1 LAVSIKNKQPGVR
14 QLTWLLAW
22 AVVFCDI
29 GTSVYYVP
37 GILYNM
43 VGNLAP
49 LFVAAVSVGFVL
61 LALKYAEMVRHAPTG
76 GGVVAIAEM
85 AFGERFGALAG
96 MLIVVDFFLT
106 AAISSVSGFYYLSS
120 AFPSIG
126 ERIPLWA
133 SLGLITLA
141 IVNIFGVRE
150 SARLSLV
157 MACAALVTNL
167 VVVGLLVVQL
177 SLDQWAALWN
187 VVSTTGHLGPT
198 QMLTGFGAAWLA
210 FSGLESLSQLAPAI
224 REPVHRTAKVAMI
237 AVIITILL
245 TSPTLTVLSI
255 GVLPDSIKA
264 AHSERFISELAGIAG
279 GGFLKAT
286 VVVTAAALL
295 LFAANTAIIGTY
307 HVFLSLAERQYFP
320 RRLLLRNR
328 VFGTPHNAVITATVV
343 PLVVIVATH
352 GRMELLGDMYA
363 FGLLGAFV
371 LGSGGLDVVRWRA
384 HDRGVVFWIG
394 ILVTLMVMTAWGV
407 NLVAKPMATAFG
419 VTLTGVG
426 MLYGLALRE
435 GWIKEAV
442 HLIPSVGRRAREKA
456 LAGEAHAS
464 EVAPEIVSLAMA
476 QELKQLY
483 NSSTL
488 VAVAGRNP
496 PVIAE
501 AIRRVK
507 GMGENALYCIY
518 VEEWPGLF
526 YGNVDLEPSVVGVEA
541 LAMAARQA
549 AAAEVELIPIW
560 TTSYS
565 LVEGVSRA
573 SRELGVNGVVVGLS
587 RRTALYRLFRG
598 QAIGKLSSKLAVD
611 CRLIICD

>member
-1 LAVSIKNKQPGVR
+1 MAVTIKNKQPGVR

-37 GILYNM
+37 GILYDM

-49 LFVAAVSVGFVL
+49 MFVSAVAVGFIL
-61 LALKYAEMVRHAPTG
+61 LALKYAEIVRRAPTG
-76 GGVVAIAEM
+76 GGVVAIAGL
-85 AFGERFGALAG
+85 AFGERFGALGG

-106 AAISSVSGFYYLSS
+106 GAISSVSGFYYLSS
-120 AFPSIG
+120 AFPSLG
-126 ERIPLWA
+126 ESIPLWA
-133 SLGLITLA
+133 SLGLIALA

-150 SARLSLV
+150 SARLSLI
-157 MACAALVTNL
+157 MAISALVTNL
-167 VVVGLLVVQL
+167 LVVVLLVLQL
-177 SLDQWAALWN
+177 DADQWAKLWRI
-187 VVSTTGHLGPT
+187 VSTTGHLGPT
-198 QMLTGFGAAWLA
+198 GMLTGFGAAWLA

-224 REPVHRTAKVAMI
+224 REPVHRTAKVAMV

-255 GVLPDSIKA
+255 GVLPESIKA
-264 AHSERFISELAGIAG
+264 AHSERFISELAGLAG

-286 VVVTAAALL
+286 VIVTAAALL

-307 HVFLSLAERQYFP
+307 HVFLSLAERRFFP

-328 VFGTPHNAVITATVV
+328 VFGTPHNAIIMATVV
-343 PLVVIVATH
+343 PLAVIVSTH
-352 GRMELLGDMYA
+352 GRMELLGHMYA

-371 LGSGGLDVVRWRA
+371 LGSGGLDVLRWRD
-384 HDRGVVFWIG
+384 HERGIVFWLG
-394 ILVTLMVMTAWGV
+394 ILVTLMVVTAWGV
-407 NLVAKPMATAFG
+407 NLVAKPIATAFG
-419 VTLTGVG
+419 VTLTGFG

-442 HLIPSVGRRAREKA
+442 HLVPAVSRRDREKA
-456 LAGEAHAS
+456 VAGEAHAS
-464 EVAPEIVSLAMA
+464 EVVPEIVSLAMA

-488 VAVAGRNP
+488 VAVAGRSP
-496 PVIAE
+496 HVIAE

-507 GMGENALYCIY
+507 GMGENAVYCIY

-526 YGNVDLEPSVVGVEA
+526 YGNVELEPSVVGVDA
-541 LAMAARQA
+541 LTMAAKQA
-549 AAAEVELIPIW
+549 SAAGIELIPIW

-565 LVEGVSRA
+565 LVEGVARA
-573 SRELGVNGVVVGLS
+573 TQQLGVDGVVIGLS

-598 QAIGKLSSKLAVD
+598 QAIGKLSSKLPSD